1 MSLQSRRRAIHHAAI
16 GTSRHFAAMPN
27 LFTVAALAEIE
38 QAATIKPDF
47 CIRAN
52 APSRAASTGLSNGRK
67 RRTAALS
74 LRPCLWTSKVPLLVD
89 LEGAA
94 VGFAKV
100 LRLDLAHCVAGDVA
114 GHEHAFGLLVFRE
127 IARDSGLDLLF
138 VDFCSGLRSHN
149 RHHGLAEIGVRYA
162 NHGAFS
168 DARHCLNGRFDLR
181 GIDVVPARDDEVLGA
196 SRDVDVPLRID
207 VAEIPRDKES
217 VGAEFRAQRAEMLG
231 M

>member
-1 MSLQSRRRAIHHAAI
+1 MCGITRDRASRNHQT
-16 GTSRHFAAMPN
+16 G
-27 LFTVAALAEIE
+27 
-38 QAATIKPDF
+38 F

-114 GHEHAFGLLVFRE
+114 GHEHAFGLLVFCE
-127 IARDSGLDLLF
+127 IACDSGLNLLF
-138 VDFCSGLRSHN
+138 IDLRSGALEPQSPRRPHRN
-149 RHHGLAEIGVRYA
+149 RRAVRQ
-162 NHGAFS
+162 S
-168 DARHCLNGRFDLR
+168 PRIQRRRAR
-181 GIDVVPARDDEVLGA
+181 PQW
-196 SRDVDVPLRID
+196 PLR
-207 VAEIPRDKES
+207 P
-217 VGAEFRAQRAEMLG
+217 G
-231 M
+231 